1 MNHFACREKVCC
13 CCWNKKGQKGKYKVN
28 EIDALILKK
37 VVPNYDLNDPRYPIG
52 ICDPCKRILNSHKSG
67 NKPQRLDFKD
77 YEPVTMKITFDI
89 TEDDDGNFGNC
100 DCDICQVAKLNG
112 PAFRNYCR
120 EPKLKTCQTCGSA
133 IARGSNHSVTKCNQ
147 LKLQNLTEREKEL
160 VAYEYLKSRQD
171 PTVKLCGAGGGNK
184 LQVSVGSQGLYY
196 FIISCLITA
205 F

>member
-1 MNHFACREKVCC
+1 MNHYACREKVCC

-28 EIDALILKK
+28 ESDALILKK

-67 NKPQRLDFKD
+67 NKPQKINFKD
-77 YEPVTMKITFDI
+77 YEPVEPQITMALDI
-89 TEDDDGNFGNC
+89 NDNDEEIMNC
-100 DCDICQVAKLNG
+100 DCDICKVAKLKAG
-112 PAFRNYCR
+112 DFRKYCK
-120 EPKLKTCQTCGSA
+120 EPDEIKTCQTCGSA

-147 LKLQNLTEREKEL
+147 LKLQNLTEREKEQ

-196 FIISCLITA
+196 FIMMI
-205 F
+205 